1 MTRFDPDKILA
12 LPWRNHRE
20 RETMKSRSQ
29 LLLLVLVLAVAP
41 ALVLL
46 SCDSGNPVVPE
57 SPEVPAG
64 GAGAYSIALSASPP
78 QLQAGSGDPATV
90 TVTVRDSAGVAPTDG
105 TRVVLS
111 TDGGSFGVASADAPV
126 RTTELTLAGGRAQVS
141 FFPGDE
147 VMTASLLARVGESL
161 GRLQLEI
168 VEALPSNF
176 FLLAVEP
183 SSGSPDGGQTVRITG
198 AGFEA
203 PVRVTFGGVVAQ
215 VLSVTP
221 SQLSVVTPPSAAPV
235 ASGQAV
241 PVDVMVINALN
252 DPESTADTLPG
263 AYVYSREPI
272 PPLFI
277 SEIDPET
284 GSAGGGTVVF
294 LHGGGFVAPVQ
305 VTFGGQQATNV
316 TVLSSSRIRLVTPP
330 APQPVPG
337 GGSLAVDVV
346 LTNDL
351 SGTQQQAQLAGG
363 FRYDGGPAPDVVVV
377 SAIAPDEG
385 PFGGGTPV
393 EITGSGFRH
402 PVAVELGGIRQS
414 GESFVNDTTIR
425 FVTDP
430 LSIGEC
436 PADGR
441 VERTGVKVTNLGS
454 GVSGSADLTFT
465 YIVPTPLISGISP
478 TSGPQNGNTQVTI
491 SGSDFAAPARVT
503 FGIAG
508 AEFTATS
515 VSVSGGQV
523 TARTPSVPDT
533 VFPEAD
539 CTATVDDGMGGTTQ
553 VAGKR
558 YLDVVADVTVL
569 HQGTGCSDTLPSAFT
584 YRPSNATCRV
594 SSGS

>member
-1 MTRFDPDKILA
+1 
-12 LPWRNHRE
+12 
-20 RETMKSRSQ
+20 MKSRSQ
-29 LLLLVLVLAVAP
+29 LLLVLVLAVAP

-57 SPEVPAG
+57 SPEAPTG
-64 GAGAYSIALSASPP
+64 GSGAYLIALTAAPP

-105 TRVVLS
+105 TGVILS

-126 RTTELTLAGGRAQVS
+126 RTAELELAGGRAQVS

-176 FLLAVEP
+176 FLLAVQP
-183 SSGSPDGGQTVRITG
+183 SSGSPDGGEAVRITG
-198 AGFEA
+198 AGFQE

-215 VLSVTP
+215 VQSVTS
-221 SQLSVVTPPSAAPV
+221 SQVSVVTPPSAAPV
-235 ASGQAV
+235 AAGQAV
-241 PVDVMVINALN
+241 PVDVAVTNAL
-252 DPESTADTLPG
+252 DTPESVADALPG

-294 LHGGGFVAPVQ
+294 LDGGGFVSPVQ

-330 APQPVPG
+330 APQPVAG

-385 PFGGGTPV
+385 PFGGGTSV

-414 GESFVNDTTIR
+414 SESFVNDTTVR

-454 GVSGSADLTFT
+454 GISGSADLTFT
-465 YIVPTPLISGISP
+465 YVVPIPLVSGISP
-478 TSGPQNGNTQVTI
+478 TSGSQNGNTQVTI

-508 AEFTATS
+508 EEFTATVQS
-515 VSVSGGQV
+515 VADGAVV
-523 TARTPSVPDT
+523 VRTPSVPNS

-539 CTATVDDGMGGTTQ
+539 CTVTVTNEDDTTSQ
-553 VAGKR
+553 VPGKR
-558 YLDVVADVTVL
+558 YQDVVADVTLL
-569 HQGTGCSDTLPSAFT
+569 HQGTGCSDTLPSSFT
-584 YRPSNATCRV
+584 YRPSNATCRPV
-594 SSGS
+594 SGD